1 VVAVN
6 DYQRDAARARFHA
19 TVARA
24 VSVLLWVTGFG
35 GLAWS
40 IYAIT
45 NLRLQLPG
53 MSLVAWSAVLILSG
67 FTARFLSWSFDHAAA
82 KWERMERRQYINQI
96 LDAACQYRAEHF
108 PEPAR
113 MEDAA

>member
-1 VVAVN
+1 MAVN

-40 IYAIT
+40 MYAIT
-45 NLRLQLPG
+45 TLRLQLPG
-53 MSLVAWSAVLILSG
+53 ASLVAWSAVLILAG
-67 FTARFLSWSFDHAAA
+67 FTARFLSWTFDQAATR
-82 KWERMERRQYINQI
+82 WEHMAYRQYINQI